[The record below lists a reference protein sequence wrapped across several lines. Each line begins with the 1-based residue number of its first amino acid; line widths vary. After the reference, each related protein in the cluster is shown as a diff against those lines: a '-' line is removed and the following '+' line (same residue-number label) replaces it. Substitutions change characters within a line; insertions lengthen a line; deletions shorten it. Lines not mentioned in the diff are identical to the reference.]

1 MKRIKYYFLVFIFFV
16 GILIGNIINAFA
28 KSEVNYYE
36 EINPIRDSIGNII
49 GEEVIITLPKGFN
62 KELIRIDSSLFD
74 GYYHYSN
81 DDREFIVKITVNNKS
96 KYDYKYINNTLNI
109 SPKNTF
115 NSYNYINYGVN
126 DGIIINDSYYR
137 SYNAAL
143 RELIPIG
150 SELNDE
156 VIDLYLRNYGYSGID
171 ELNKY
176 YDDYYGK
183 WYSFGLLLEG
193 DVSSYKESN
202 SILVSDAY
210 KYFYSNILS
219 FSCNDNKFGV
229 LKYRGQCNNI
239 FSVFNKNSKFTIS
252 NMKIYRDN
260 NDYFNNYL
268 MSVGFQFELFRV

>member
-1 MKRIKYYFLVFIFFV
+1 MKKIKYYFLVVLFFI

-36 EINPIRDSIGNII
+36 EIEPIRDNSGNII

-62 KELIRIDSSLFD
+62 KELISIDASVFD
-74 GYYHYSN
+74 GFYHYSN
-81 DDREFIVKITVNNKS
+81 DDREFIVKIIVNNKT
-96 KYDYKYINNTLNI
+96 KYDYEYINNSLI
-109 SPKNTF
+109 IGPKNMF

-126 DGIIINDSYYR
+126 NGIIINDSYYR

-143 RELIPIG
+143 REIIPIG

-156 VIDLYLRNYGYSGID
+156 VIDLYLRSYGYSGID

-193 DVSSYKESN
+193 DISNYKETN
-202 SILVSDAY
+202 SILVSDSY
-210 KYFYSNILS
+210 RYFYSNILS
-219 FSCNDNKFGV
+219 FSCNGNKFGI
-229 LKYRGQCNNI
+229 LKYHGQCENI
-239 FSVFNKNSKFTIS
+239 FPVFNKNSKSIMS
-252 NMKIYRDN
+252 NMKIYRDSN
-260 NDYFNNYL
+260 SYFNNYL
-268 MSVGFQFELFRV
+268 VSAGFQFEIFRV

>member
-176 YDDYYGK
+176 NDDYYGK
-183 WYSFGLLLEG
+183 WNSFGLLLEG